1 MWNHA
6 CVFILCAFSA
16 QITIPCIR
24 FCSVFAKTLF
34 MCAAIAAVF
43 GPCAGVSYQETGV
56 RQISR
61 RGGAVQC
68 NAHAYIIMG
77 EVSAGLHIEVS
88 QGIRY
93 IYQWCC
99 SLIRTLEVCII
110 DFMIIY
116 TSCGRSI

>member
-1 MWNHA
+1 MLVCLF
-6 CVFILCAFSA
+6 CVLFLPKSLSHVSDSVVYLLKPFLCVLQLQRSSVPA
-16 QITIPCIR
+16 QEYR
-24 FCSVFAKTLF
+24 
-34 MCAAIAAVF
+34 
-43 GPCAGVSYQETGV
+43 VSYQETGV

-93 IYQWCC
+93 TQWCC